1 MSLARKSTIFDFH
14 QINKDY
20 IYVQC
25 LDPIRILNSSTST
38 LMGYSNVFF
47 FVFFFGGGGGGAGD
61 GG

>member
-20 IYVQC
+20 IYLQC

-47 FVFFFGGGGGGAGD
+47 FFFFFFFFLGGGRD